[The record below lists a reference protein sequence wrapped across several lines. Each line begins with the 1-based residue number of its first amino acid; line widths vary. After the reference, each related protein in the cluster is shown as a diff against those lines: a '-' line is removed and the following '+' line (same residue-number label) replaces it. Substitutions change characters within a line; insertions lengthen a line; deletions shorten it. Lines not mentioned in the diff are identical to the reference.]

1 MISATAAAGVS
12 PVTDDAEKARLR
24 KAAAGMEAVF
34 LEQLLKAMRETVP
47 QDGAL
52 DSSAGEEMFTG
63 MLDTHLSGVAAARQN
78 RGLGEALYR
87 QLARMLEVSRT
98 PGTGETK

>member
-1 MISATAAAGVS
+1 MIEPMPAAG
-12 PVTDDAEKARLR
+12 PVPAPGEAEKARLR

-52 DSSAGEEMFTG
+52 ETGAGEAMFTG
-63 MLDTHLSGVAAARQN
+63 MMDSHLSGVAAARQS

-87 QLARMLEVSRT
+87 QLARMLEASRV
-98 PGTGETK
+98 PGTGEAK